1 MTNRLSAVVG
11 FLALTGIGCQ
21 RTPHLIEYDEE
32 SNRRARDAPLVV
44 VGVVDGD
51 TRVGGTV
58 PARRDP
64 KYPMQLH
71 RARLRIENLLRG
83 SIAERSIFIYYF
95 GFAGAIDGPRPVGFG
110 RDPSRS
116 VVWLREEQG
125 VYRTACDG
133 WDGCTIPVYSGAH
146 PQYAVDSR
154 RPLDYALVDL
164 LLTRGA
170 GEINDVQFAS
180 EILRGVPDHGIQDYV
195 ISKLRHLAETESGD
209 VKSSACSQL
218 WIYTQDSIGD
228 TLNHTA
234 MEAVRSANCRCHTNP
249 TNWPLCE

>member
-133 WDGCTIPVYSGAH
+133 WDECTIPVHSGAH

-154 RPLDYALVDL
+154 RPLGYALVDL
-164 LLTRGA
+164 LLTRGD
-170 GEINDVQFAS
+170 GKINNVEFARD
-180 EILRGVPDHGIQDYV
+180 IRMGVPDHGVQDYV
-195 ISKLRHLAETESGD
+195 ISKLRHLAETETDD
-209 VKSSACSQL
+209 VKSAACFQL
-218 WIYTQDSIGD
+218 WLYAQNHIGD
-228 TLNHTA
+228 ELGD
-234 MEAVRSANCRCHTNP
+234 RSMGALQSAKCNCGKNATG
-249 TNWPLCE
+249 WPCQ